1 MTAPVEVKN
10 GRVAARLFNELVF
23 VNGVKGGTYDNRE
36 GSVVSAD
43 FDGNGSSSKVARSDH
58 YHFGCAT
65 LAELAAALV
74 DYWNTN
80 GGLRVKVMIYDRTTL
95 TWHELL
101 AEGPEEA
108 PQTILGPA
116 E

>member
-10 GRVAARLFNELVF
+10 GRIAARLFNELVF
-23 VNGVKGGTYDNRE
+23 VNGVKGVNYDNRE

-43 FDGNGSSSKVARSDH
+43 FDGNGTSNKVARSDH
-58 YHFGCAT
+58 YHFGCDT
-65 LAELAAALV
+65 LAELATALV
-74 DYWNTN
+74 NYWNTN
-80 GGLRVKVMIYDRTTL
+80 GGLRVKVMIYNRTTL

-101 AEGPEEA
+101 AEGPAEV
-108 PQTILGPA
+108 PQLILGPA